1 MVTTLTKPEDDR
13 QVDVVDFFNEP
24 SRWNTLLTSQ
34 RATDGQSRSLAK
46 LTGMPPNNGQSSS
59 SRDHIDLL
67 PCNLNGRPFFE
78 NRIKSPILSPDVF
91 TKRCAQESAD
101 LRHHHLMFTIQTS
114 CGRNS
119 HWWTQWRYQE
129 LCSEYLW
136 WQRVTI
142 EPGGRAPKFT
152 GTYSRNEISPGIHP
166 IDMSLPICLQF
177 LIETKFLIYV
187 DMLFT
192 WLWSFRQNLPNPKS
206 A

>member
-13 QVDVVDFFNEP
+13 QVDVVDFCNEP

-67 PCNLNGRPFFE
+67 PCNLNGGDPSLRTESNLPFYHLMSSL
-78 NRIKSPILSPDVF
+78 KAM
-91 TKRCAQESAD
+91 CAQESAD

-119 HWWTQWRYQE
+119 HWWTQ
-129 LCSEYLW
+129 
-136 WQRVTI
+136 
-142 EPGGRAPKFT
+142 
-152 GTYSRNEISPGIHP
+152 
-166 IDMSLPICLQF
+166 
-177 LIETKFLIYV
+177 
-187 DMLFT
+187 
-192 WLWSFRQNLPNPKS
+192 
-206 A
+206 